1 MSSVLDTPAAAE
13 DAVIDQAPLASW
25 QARAG
30 AFAIDMLPGAGT
42 VVTLALLA
50 WTAPLLGWVWW
61 VYTVA
66 AVLVVGA
73 VLANRVL
80 VPTTRGWT
88 LGRAVVGIRVVKA
101 DGGDVGM
108 VRLLLRDLAHVL
120 DTLAVFVG
128 WLWPLWDAR
137 NRTFA
142 DLLTRTEVR
151 RATPAAGDVRR
162 LAGKVMLAAVAV
174 CAVAVALGY
183 FAVFRPQEAV
193 HEARE
198 QIANEGP
205 RIVEQMLSY
214 GVDSFNE
221 DLDKAQTLATD
232 NYRPELVRQQDVI
245 RKAGPTTNEYWAV
258 TSAVLSASKNDAS
271 MLLAL
276 QGQRGTNPQDLKFLT
291 ATVRVDFRKTG
302 DAWQVDN
309 LTVLKKPNLNGA
321 AQ

>member
-1 MSSVLDTPAAAE
+1 MSSVLDTPATSE
-13 DAVIDQAPLASW
+13 STAVDPAPLASW
-25 QARAG
+25 QARAA
-30 AFAIDMLPGAGT
+30 AFAIDVLPGVG
-42 VVTLALLA
+42 VIVTLALLA
-50 WTAPLLGWVWW
+50 WAAPLLGWAWW

-66 AVLVVGA
+66 AVVVVGA

-80 VPTTRGWT
+80 LPTTDGWT
-88 LGRAVVGIRVVKA
+88 VGRAVVGIRVVRS
-101 DGGDVGM
+101 DGGEVGL
-108 VRLLLRDLAHVL
+108 VRLLLRDLAHLL
-120 DTLAVFVG
+120 DTVAVFVG

-137 NRTFA
+137 HRTFA

-151 RATPAAGDVRR
+151 RATPPGGDVRR
-162 LAGKVMLAAVAV
+162 RAGTVLLAAVAA
-174 CAVAVALGY
+174 CAVAVGFGY
-183 FAVFRPQEAV
+183 LAVFRPQEAV

-198 QIANEGP
+198 QIADEGP

-214 GVDSFNE
+214 GVDSFDD
-221 DLDKAQTLATD
+221 DLDKAQTLTTD
-232 NYRPELVRQQDVI
+232 KYRPELIAQQDVI

-258 TSAVLSASKNDAS
+258 SSAVLSATKTEAS

-291 ATVRVDFRKTG
+291 ATVRVDFRKSG
-302 DAWQVDN
+302 DTWQVDN

>member
-1 MSSVLDTPAAAE
+1 MTSALATPAPAE
-13 DAVIDQAPLASW
+13 DAVLDQASLASW
-25 QARAG
+25 QARAA
-30 AFAIDMLPGAGT
+30 AFAIDVLPGAGT

-50 WTAPLLGWVWW
+50 WTAPVLGWAWW

-66 AVLVVGA
+66 AVAVVA
-73 VLANRVL
+73 VVLANRVL
-80 VPTTRGWT
+80 LPTTAGWT
-88 LGRAVVGIRVVKA
+88 LGRAVVGIRVVKP
-101 DGGDVGM
+101 DGGEAGL
-108 VRLLLRDLAHVL
+108 VRLLLRDLAHLL

-137 NRTFA
+137 HRTFA

-151 RATPAAGDVRR
+151 RVTPPEGDVRR
-162 LAGKVMLAAVAV
+162 RAGKAMLAAVAV
-174 CAVAVALGY
+174 CALAVGFGY
-183 FAVFRPQEAV
+183 LAVFRPQEAI

-214 GVDSFNE
+214 GVDSFND
-221 DLDKAQTLATD
+221 DLDKAQTLVTD
-232 NYRPELVRQQDVI
+232 EYRPELSAQQDVI

-258 TSAVLSASKNDAS
+258 TSAVLSATKTDAS

-291 ATVRVDFRKTG
+291 ATVRVDFRKNG
-302 DAWQVDN
+302 DAWQVNN

>member
-1 MSSVLDTPAAAE
+1 MSSVLDTPATSE
-13 DAVIDQAPLASW
+13 STAVDPAPLASW
-25 QARAG
+25 QARAA
-30 AFAIDMLPGAGT
+30 AFAIDVLPGVG
-42 VVTLALLA
+42 VIVTLALLA
-50 WTAPLLGWVWW
+50 WAAPLLGWAWW

-80 VPTTRGWT
+80 LPTTDGWT
-88 LGRAVVGIRVVKA
+88 VGRAVVGIRVVRS
-101 DGGDVGM
+101 DGGEVGL
-108 VRLLLRDLAHVL
+108 VRLLLRDLAHLL
-120 DTLAVFVG
+120 DTVAVFVG

-137 NRTFA
+137 HRTFA

-151 RATPAAGDVRR
+151 RATPSGGDVRR
-162 LAGKVMLAAVAV
+162 RAGTVLLAAVAA
-174 CAVAVALGY
+174 CAVAVGFGHL
-183 FAVFRPQEAV
+183 AVFRPQEAV

-198 QIANEGP
+198 QIADEGP

-214 GVDSFNE
+214 GVDSFDD
-221 DLDKAQTLATD
+221 DLDKAQTLTTD
-232 NYRPELVRQQDVI
+232 KYRPELIAQQDVI

-258 TSAVLSASKNDAS
+258 SSAVLSATKTEAS

-291 ATVRVDFRKTG
+291 ATVRVDFRKSG
-302 DAWQVDN
+302 DTWQVDN

>member
-1 MSSVLDTPAAAE
+1 MSSALDTPAPAE
-13 DAVIDQAPLASW
+13 DAVLDQASPASW
-25 QARAG
+25 QARAA
-30 AFAIDMLPGAGT
+30 AFAIDVFPGVGT
-42 VVTLALLA
+42 IATLALLA
-50 WTAPLLGWVWW
+50 WTAPVLGWAWW

-66 AVLVVGA
+66 AVVVVA
-73 VLANRVL
+73 VVLANRVL
-80 VPTTRGWT
+80 RLTTAGWT
-88 LGRAVVGIRVVKA
+88 LGRAVVGIRLVKS
-101 DGGDVGM
+101 DGGDAGL
-108 VRLLLRDLAHVL
+108 VRLLLRDLAHLL

-137 NRTFA
+137 HRTFA

-151 RATPAAGDVRR
+151 RVTPPEGDVRR
-162 LAGKVMLAAVAV
+162 RAGKAMLAAVAV
-174 CAVAVALGY
+174 CAFAVGFGY
-183 FAVFRPQEAV
+183 LAVFRPQEAI

-214 GVDSFNE
+214 GVDSFND

-232 NYRPELVRQQDVI
+232 KYRPELIAQQDVI

-258 TSAVLSASKNDAS
+258 TSAVLSATKTDAS

-291 ATVRVDFRKTG
+291 ATVRVDFRKNG
-302 DAWQVDN
+302 DTWQVDN
-309 LTVLKKPNLNGA
+309 LTVLKRPNLNGA

>member
-13 DAVIDQAPLASW
+13 TAVVDQPPPASW
-25 QARAG
+25 RARAA
-30 AFAIDMLPGAGT
+30 AFAIDMLPGLGI
-42 VVTLALLA
+42 VITLALLA
-50 WTAPLLGWVWW
+50 WAAPLLGWAWW

-66 AVLVVGA
+66 AVVVVGA
-73 VLANRVL
+73 VLVNRVL
-80 VPTTRGWT
+80 LPTSTGWT
-88 LGRAVVGIRVVKA
+88 LGRAVVGIRVVRPVGA
-101 DGGDVGM
+101 DVGL
-108 VRLLLRDLAHVL
+108 VRLLLRDLAHLL

-142 DLLTRTEVR
+142 DLLTRTEVHRVPPPEGDAR
-151 RATPAAGDVRR
+151 RR
-162 LAGKVMLAAVAV
+162 AGKVMLAAVAV
-174 CAVAVALGY
+174 CAVAVAFGY

-193 HEARE
+193 HEAGE

-221 DLDKAQTLATD
+221 DLDKAQTLVTD
-232 NYRPELVRQQDVI
+232 RYRPELVKQQDVA

-258 TSAVLSASKNDAS
+258 TSAVLSATKTDAS

-276 QGQRGTNPQDLKFLT
+276 QGQRGTNPQELKFLT
-291 ATVRVDFRKTG
+291 ATVRVEFRKAG
-302 DAWQVDN
+302 DTWQVDN

-321 AQ
+321 GQ